1 MISTMKNLI
10 RYIASLI
17 LVLGAAGFTACSS
30 DDGDN
35 THYVISFAENPV
47 MTGSGEGTYSVRIES
62 SHPWNAVPEAGWIT
76 GVTTS
81 GESGATL
88 SFGVGANDSESF
100 RDGAIRLTVPGTS
113 YAKLLT
119 VRQMGRGG
127 GLTVDPNPVA
137 FTTEGGTQEVVIYA
151 ASGWKIDAIS
161 DAWIT
166 AVRKNNSALTV
177 TVSPNYSGSPL
188 TGSVTLKDGEDR
200 ETYTLPVTQE
210 FDGQLFLGAST
221 PLGRRFA
228 YNADG
233 LVGSILSDE
242 QYALDDNVQALEI
255 AYMGIATGVM
265 APCRLFVFD
274 IELADGISVA
284 ATVTDDEDASIKPTD
299 AGLTRKQIVRE
310 QLAAMQNNRPEV
322 TVLGGVNGDFF
333 FGGVSVE
340 ARNNLLHGII
350 YRRGVCLKDTFDG
363 GAACTVFAVLKDGT
377 ARCLTQA
384 QYAALDKT
392 TIRDAI
398 GGRQQ
403 LLSNGEA
410 VSTDATLEPRTAV
423 GVSRDGKRVT
433 ILVIDGRRDS
443 YSVGASYAIM
453 SKMFRAFDIWE
464 AINLD
469 GGGSST
475 FAVRKAGSGT
485 VTAETFETR
494 NRPTDTTG
502 DREVVNGLAI
512 VKSQN

>member
-1 MISTMKNLI
+1 MKNLI
-10 RYIASLI
+10 RYIASLV

-30 DDGDN
+30 DDGDD

-47 MTGSGEGTYSVRIES
+47 MAGSGEGTYSVRIES

-76 GVTTS
+76 GVTAS
-81 GESGATL
+81 GESGTTL
-88 SFGVGANDSESF
+88 SFDVGANDSESF

-127 GLTVDPNPVA
+127 GLTVDPDPVA

-151 ASGWKIDAIS
+151 ASGWKIDAVS
-161 DAWIT
+161 GAWIT

-177 TVSPNYSGSPL
+177 TVSPNYSGGPL
-188 TGSVTLKDGEDR
+188 TGSVTLKDGEDK

-255 AYMGIATGVM
+255 AYMGTATGVM

-274 IELADGISVA
+274 VTLDGGVSIA
-284 ATVTDDEDASIKPTD
+284 ATTTDDDDASIKPTD
-299 AGLTRKQIVRE
+299 AELTRKQIVRE
-310 QLAAMQNNRPEV
+310 QLAAMQTKRPEV

-333 FGGVSVE
+333 YGGVSVD
-340 ARNNLLHGII
+340 ARNNLLHGVM
-350 YRRGVCLKDTFDG
+350 YRRGVCLKSTFDG
-363 GAACTVFAVLKDGT
+363 GAACTVFAVLEDGT

-384 QYAALDKT
+384 QYAAMDKT
-392 TIRDAI
+392 TIREAV

-403 LLSNGEA
+403 LLAEGEA
-410 VSTDATLEPRTAV
+410 VSTDAMLEPRTAV

-453 SKMFRAFDIWE
+453 SKMFRALDIWE
-464 AINLD
+464 AVNLD

-475 FAVRKAGSGT
+475 FAVRKSG
-485 VTAETFETR
+485 TFETR
-494 NRPTDTTG
+494 NRPTDTAG

-512 VKSQN
+512 VKSKN

>member
-1 MISTMKNLI
+1 MKNLI
-10 RYIASLI
+10 RYIASLV

-30 DDGDN
+30 DDGDD
-35 THYVISFAENPV
+35 THYAVSFDRNPV
-47 MTGSGEGTYSVRIES
+47 MAGSGAGTYSVRIES
-62 SHPWNAVPEAGWIT
+62 THAWNAAPVDGWIT
-76 GVTTS
+76 GVTAS
-81 GESGATL
+81 GEPGATL
-88 SFGVGANDSESF
+88 SFGVEANDGESF

-119 VRQMGRGG
+119 VRQMGHGG
-127 GLTVDPNPVA
+127 GLTIDPNPVV
-137 FTTEGGTQEVVIYA
+137 FTTEGGTQEVVVYA
-151 ASGWKIDAIS
+151 ANGWKIDAVS
-161 DAWIT
+161 DEWIT

-177 TVSPNYSGSPL
+177 TVSPNFSGGQLS
-188 TGSVTLKDGEDR
+188 GSVTLKDGEDK

-210 FDGQLFLGAST
+210 FDGSLFLGAST
-221 PLGRRFA
+221 PMGRRFA

-242 QYALDDNVQALEI
+242 QYALDDRVQALEI
-255 AYMGIATGVM
+255 AYMGTATGVM

-274 IELADGISVA
+274 VTLDDGISIFATA
-284 ATVTDDEDASIKPTD
+284 ADDDDASIKKTD
-299 AGLTRKQIVRE
+299 AELTRKQIVRE
-310 QLAAMQNNRPEV
+310 QLAAMQTERPEV

-333 FGGVSVE
+333 YGGITVD
-340 ARNNLLHGII
+340 ARNNLLHGVM
-350 YRRGVCLKDTFDG
+350 YRRGVCLKETFDG
-363 GAACTVFAVLKDGT
+363 GAACTVFALLKDGT

-392 TIRDAI
+392 TIRDAV

-403 LLSNGEA
+403 LLANGEA
-410 VSTDATLEPRTAV
+410 VSTDTTLEPRTAV

-475 FAVRKAGSGT
+475 FAVRKS
-485 VTAETFETR
+485 ETFETR
-494 NRPTDTTG
+494 NRPTDTAG

-512 VKSQN
+512 VKSKN